1 MWKVATT
8 VLAEVDSSLYHW
20 EDKEATR
27 GSLVYRIYVRSEE
40 TCSRCASW
48 PLELPVEMSLGDVA
62 VVNGVMDGLMASP
75 ATCAGAASF
84 PREEKHRRFH
94 VP

>member
-1 MWKVATT
+1 MQLWKVATT

-48 PLELPVEMSLGDVA
+48 PLAASGDVT
-62 VVNGVMDGLMASP
+62 G
-75 ATCAGAASF
+75 
-84 PREEKHRRFH
+84 
-94 VP
+94 

>member
-27 GSLVYRIYVRSEE
+27 GSLVYWIYVR
-40 TCSRCASW
+40 TVKRPAA
-48 PLELPVEMSLGDVA
+48 DVHH
-62 VVNGVMDGLMASP
+62 GP
-75 ATCAGAASF
+75 
-84 PREEKHRRFH
+84 
-94 VP
+94 